1 MTLTSSPGAQRTSTI
16 PEISIEGAP
25 LDPMVSAALVSTEV
39 FTSIVSPGS
48 AALVFSYKGA
58 SQIAMGGFEIGA
70 TLKVNLPGRLDPL
83 LPLFQGKLSALE
95 LDYAVGTG
103 SRLVVRAVDAAHK
116 LTMNTSPRIQA
127 DMTSSEMVSII
138 VEEAGIIPGM
148 ITPTSD
154 LNKVIVKPAIDDW
167 SYIQYLAKR
176 VGYIAYMSGGKFFFT
191 PPTAAEEGPEPYA
204 SYEEPMVPNLLVLGK
219 NLVRFT
225 GRVSAAAQA
234 EEINVRGW
242 SVQEEV
248 PTEGVGVLETD
259 SALPSAPNAELA
271 QLGGV
276 EQMVVAD
283 PSFTTES
290 SAELYADSIADY
302 LAGLAYQMHGTTL
315 GDPNLVAGDI
325 ARVAMAGMPFDGA
338 YLITEATH
346 AVSPEFGYQVDFS
359 LSGRAGSSLIDL
371 VGSDVPQLHRQMVGV
386 APGVV
391 TSLADPEMQGRVQV
405 SFLWLDP
412 KHQSDWVSVVQPSV
426 GDESG
431 TVFLPEVG
439 TEVLCAFANGD
450 INHPYVLGG
459 LWSAENKPSSPE
471 LMVSDLGEV
480 MQHRIVSHEYSF
492 MIDDNPETMGVRMQ
506 DLEGSFQI
514 AINGTEDVITIRA
527 AEGQVMVS
535 GGTITIQAEEELTLT
550 APSISISGDADVSI
564 EGASISISGD
574 ADVSIEGATVSID
587 APEISLA

>member
-1 MTLTSSPGAQRTSTI
+1 MSSSPGTQRASMV
-16 PEISIEGAP
+16 PEISVDEAP
-25 LDPMVSAALVSTEV
+25 LDPMVSRALISTEV
-39 FTSIVSPGS
+39 FTSLVSPGS
-48 AALVFSYKGA
+48 ATLVFAYAGA
-58 SQIAMGGFEIGA
+58 SQIEMGGFEIGA
-70 TLKVNLPGRLDPL
+70 KLMVNLPGRLDPL
-83 LPLFQGKLSALE
+83 LPLFSGSVSALE
-95 LDYAVGTG
+95 LDYAVGSG
-103 SRLVVRAVDAAHK
+103 SRLVVRAVDGAHK
-116 LTMNTSPRIQA
+116 LTMNTSPRISRE
-127 DMTSSEMVSII
+127 MTSAEMVSMII
-138 VEEAGIIPGM
+138 AEAEIMEGM
-148 ITPTSD
+148 VTPTD
-154 LNKVIVKPAIDDW
+154 DVHPVIVKPAIDDW

-191 PPTAAEEGPEPYA
+191 PPTPAEEGPEPYE

-234 EEINVRGW
+234 QEVNVTGW
-242 SVQEEV
+242 SVQEELLAD
-248 PTEGVGVLETD
+248 GVGVLETD
-259 SALPSAPNAELA
+259 SALPTLPNAELA

-283 PSFTTES
+283 PSVGSES
-290 SAELYADSIADY
+290 TAELYAESIADY
-302 LAGLAYQMHGTTL
+302 LAGLAYQMHGTAL
-315 GDPNLVAGDI
+315 GDPNMVAGDI
-325 ARVAMAGMPFDGA
+325 ARVAMAGIPFDGA
-338 YLITEATH
+338 YLISEATH
-346 AVSPEFGYQVDFS
+346 TVSPEFGYQVDFS
-359 LSGRAGSSLIDL
+359 LAGRTGSSLIDL
-371 VGSDVPQLHRQMVGV
+371 VGPDSAPVPRQMAGV

-405 SFLWLDP
+405 SFMWLDP
-412 KHQSDWVSVVQPSV
+412 SHQSDWVPVVQPSV
-426 GDESG
+426 GEESG

-480 MQHRIVSHEYSF
+480 MQRRIVSHEYSF
-492 MIDDNPETMGVRMQ
+492 MIDDNPESMGVRMQ
-506 DLEGSFQI
+506 DLEGTFQI
-514 AINGTEDVITIRA
+514 AINGTEDMITIRA

-550 APSISISGDADVSI
+550 APSVTISGEEGVNVLGGSIAVVGEEDVTI
-564 EGASISISGD
+564 G
-574 ADVSIEGATVSID
+574 GATVSVD